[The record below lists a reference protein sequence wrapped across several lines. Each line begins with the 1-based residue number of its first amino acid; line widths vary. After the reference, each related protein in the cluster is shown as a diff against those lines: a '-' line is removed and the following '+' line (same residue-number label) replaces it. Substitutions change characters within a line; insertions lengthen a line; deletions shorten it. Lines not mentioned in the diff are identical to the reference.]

1 MVRPCRRRQSH
12 TMNANLIITIVFVS
26 YAVLTAAGAGFLA
39 ARSWHGVDPDPAF
52 ERRHAKEA

>member
-1 MVRPCRRRQSH
+1 
-12 TMNANLIITIVFVS
+12 MNANLIITIVFVS